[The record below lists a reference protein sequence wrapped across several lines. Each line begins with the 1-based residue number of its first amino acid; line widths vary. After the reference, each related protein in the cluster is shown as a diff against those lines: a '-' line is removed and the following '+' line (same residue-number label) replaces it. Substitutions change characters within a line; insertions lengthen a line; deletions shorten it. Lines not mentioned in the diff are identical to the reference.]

1 MRRLSVAL
9 MFLLVSACTR
19 APITRS
25 GPTVSVAP
33 ADLAMKAGYTPWTLS
48 MPFGEA
54 EDGSAL
60 VLRFLDQAELS
71 GARYVSDMRVVF
83 MADDAGTELECR
95 RSLVPHASLVTRKGQ
110 GLPRGMAEAP
120 APLKHIRR
128 VVTDTV
134 VHCGD
139 PTGRAV
145 LQFLS
150 QHAPMGPTT
159 PSRVS
164 YGQGTMMMGSTHGS
178 CVAYAVERVVSRY
191 AFEDAVDFVPL
202 RADRLEQ
209 ARPDLRLWASEAECV
224 PRDPLAPSGNRLEAQ
239 AYGGAG
245 PRAAFL
251 GAEPPVRTEPRAPFL
266 IDL

>member
-1 MRRLSVAL
+1 MCRLSVAL
-9 MFLLVSACTR
+9 LFLLVSACARTS
-19 APITRS
+19 ITRS
-25 GPTVSVAP
+25 GPAVSVAP
-33 ADLAMKAGYTPWTLS
+33 ADLAMKSGYTPWTIS

-54 EDGSAL
+54 EDGSSL

-71 GARYVSDMRVVF
+71 GARYVSDMQVVF

-95 RSLVPHASLVTRKGQ
+95 RSLVPQAALATRQVQGPSRVMAKAS
-110 GLPRGMAEAP
+110 

-128 VVTDTV
+128 VETDTV
-134 VHCGD
+134 MHCGD

-150 QHAPMGPTT
+150 QHAPANLKAPMFLRHSMSIGLTWDPA
-159 PSRVS
+159 
-164 YGQGTMMMGSTHGS
+164 GS
-178 CVAYAVERVVSRY
+178 CAAHTVKRVVTRY
-191 AFEDAVDFVPL
+191 AFEDAVDFAPL

-209 ARPDLRLWASEAECV
+209 ARPELRLWASEAECV
-224 PRDPLAPSGNRLEAQ
+224 PRDPLSPLGNRLEAQ
-239 AYGGAG
+239 AYGGSG

-251 GAEPPVRTEPRAPFL
+251 GPELSLRTAPKAPSF

>member
-1 MRRLSVAL
+1 MRHLSVAL
-9 MFLLVSACTR
+9 MFLSVSACTHT
-19 APITRS
+19 PSPRS
-25 GPTVSVAP
+25 GRVVSVAP
-33 ADLAMKAGYTPWTLS
+33 ADLAMKAGYTPWTIS

-71 GARYVSDMRVVF
+71 GARFVSDMQVVF

-95 RSLVPHASLVTRKGQ
+95 RRLVPQASFATRKGQ
-110 GLPRGMAEAP
+110 GAPRAMAEAP

-128 VVTDTV
+128 VEMDTV
-134 VHCGD
+134 VRCGD
-139 PTGRAV
+139 ATGRAV

-150 QHAPMGPTT
+150 QNSPPSPTRPPLIRYTTTTMLMGA
-159 PSRVS
+159 SS
-164 YGQGTMMMGSTHGS
+164 GS
-178 CVAYAVERVVSRY
+178 CVAHTVKRVVTRY
-191 AFEDAVDFVPL
+191 AFEDAVDFAPM
-202 RADRLEQ
+202 RADRLMQ
-209 ARPDLRLWASEAECV
+209 ARPELRLWASEAECV
-224 PRDPLAPSGNRLEAQ
+224 PRDPLSPLGNRLEAQ

-251 GAEPPVRTEPRAPFL
+251 GPELSMRTEPSAPSF